1 MGVTMK
7 KLTVSG
13 HPGSGTSTLVE
24 GLKNH
29 FGWLSVNGGEIF
41 RSEAKNRGM
50 TLSEFGRL
58 CSDDQSVDLELDE
71 ILRNYIADDETNIIE
86 SRLAGWWAFKMEAE
100 CRRIWLNVS
109 EEERARRVASRE
121 NISIEIAIEANA
133 KRLAVDNKRYQNMYG
148 FVPDDPTPYTDIIDA
163 TNQNA
168 EQVLAQVITILGGE

>member
-41 RSEAKNRGM
+41 RYEAKNRGM
-50 TLSEFGRL
+50 TLSEFGKL

-100 CRRIWLNVS
+100 CRRIWLKVS
-109 EEERARRVASRE
+109 EEPSISRYLVAQSTRGPVP
-121 NISIEIAIEANA
+121 ALGAA
-133 KRLAVDNKRYQNMYG
+133 P
-148 FVPDDPTPYTDIIDA
+148 FVCGQIPA
-163 TNQNA
+163 
-168 EQVLAQVITILGGE
+168 LLGP

>member
-41 RSEAKNRGM
+41 RSEAKNRDM
-50 TLSEFGRL
+50 TLSEFGKL
-58 CSDDQSVDLELDE
+58 CSDDQSVDLALDE

-100 CRRIWLNVS
+100 CRRIWLKVS
-109 EEERARRVASRE
+109 EEERARRVA
-121 NISIEIAIEANA
+121 
-133 KRLAVDNKRYQNMYG
+133 
-148 FVPDDPTPYTDIIDA
+148 
-163 TNQNA
+163 
-168 EQVLAQVITILGGE
+168 